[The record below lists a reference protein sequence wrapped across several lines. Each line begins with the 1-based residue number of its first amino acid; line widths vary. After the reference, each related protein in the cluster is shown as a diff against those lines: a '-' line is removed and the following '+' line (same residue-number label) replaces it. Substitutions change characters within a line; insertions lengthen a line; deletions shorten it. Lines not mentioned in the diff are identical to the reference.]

1 MASPHSPNMNPQQN
15 DIGLSTNI
23 RTVLVAED
31 IPSQYLLMAVILK
44 RRNYNVLH
52 AVNGL
57 EAVNIVKEQS
67 VHIVLMDIEMPIMN
81 GFIATREIRKFN
93 PDIPIIAVTASIFSS
108 YKEEANA
115 CGCDDF
121 LSKPVNLKDII
132 TIVEKWSLKFSI

>member
-67 VHIVLMDIEMPIMN
+67 VHIVLMDIE
-81 GFIATREIRKFN
+81 
-93 PDIPIIAVTASIFSS
+93 
-108 YKEEANA
+108 
-115 CGCDDF
+115 
-121 LSKPVNLKDII
+121 LSLIHI
-132 TIVEKWSLKFSI
+132 